1 MFQTR
6 TAAFVDCY
14 MRFLYKVLSTSE
26 LDSNRVDY
34 SDVDHDK
41 SAGESQDQ
49 TTNAL
54 VTQASVSV
62 TTRENGITFLY
73 LNIRFY
79 VM

>member
-1 MFQTR
+1 
-6 TAAFVDCY
+6 
-14 MRFLYKVLSTSE
+14 MRFLYRVLSTSE

-41 SAGESQDQ
+41 SAEESQDQ

-62 TTRENGITFLY
+62 TTSENGITFLY
-73 LNIRFY
+73 LNIRFN